1 MSVKEA
7 SAVDVPLDAPLP
19 DDVGAGWLRAVLR
32 YRRWPVFS
40 ARWLI
45 GRALVF
51 GVVLAGLAAMSA
63 LGTAVAGPGLE
74 AGLIAGGWLIGSMML
89 MAFAGPLLAGA
100 VRYARWPL
108 KRERVGVVLAVLVGM
123 GIAFAVDRVGSAR
136 INAQIRPAMEANSP
150 GLAATARQAEA
161 RASQPWVQVAG
172 IGIGLGI
179 YFALGGG
186 LALAGYFRESRQ
198 WVHARQ
204 QRAIAEVTQA
214 RREAEL
220 RLAVLQAQVEP
231 HFLFNTLASIR
242 ALVRSDGDRAEAT
255 LDALAAHLRATMP
268 VVPAGSALPE
278 STLAQQ
284 LAVAESYLEV
294 MRLRLGGR
302 LSVHVAADAP
312 ARAQPFP
319 PLLLI
324 TLVENAI
331 KHGIEP
337 KRGPG
342 EVRIEARR
350 EGAQLVVEVLDD
362 GVGLSPGLGGGVGLA
377 NVREQLAAA
386 HGDAASLEVA
396 SRPGSGCVARL
407 RLPWREA
414 VA

>member
-1 MSVKEA
+1 V
-7 SAVDVPLDAPLP
+7 SAAPVPLDAPLP
-19 DDVGAGWLRAVLR
+19 DDIGAGWLRGVLR

-40 ARWLI
+40 ARWLV

-51 GVVLAGLAAMSA
+51 GAVLLLLAALSA

-74 AGLIAGGWLIGSMML
+74 AGLIAGAWLFGSMML
-89 MAFAGPLLAGA
+89 MAFAGPVLAGF

-108 KRERVGVVLAVLVGM
+108 QRERAGVVLAVLVGI
-123 GIAFAVDRVGSAR
+123 GFAYAVDRVGSAR
-136 INAQIRPAMEANSP
+136 IDAQIRPAIEANSP
-150 GLAATARQAEA
+150 GLAESARQAEA
-161 RASQPWVQVAG
+161 RANEPWMKVAG
-172 IGIGLGI
+172 VGIALGI

-186 LALAGYFRESRQ
+186 LALGGYVRESRQ
-198 WVHARQ
+198 WEHARQ
-204 QRAIAEVTQA
+204 QRAIAEMAQA

-242 ALVRSDGDRAEAT
+242 ALVRSDSHRAEAT
-255 LDALAAHLRATMP
+255 LDALSAHLRTTMP
-268 VVPAGSALPE
+268 AVQAGTALPE
-278 STLAQQ
+278 STLSQQ

-302 LSVHVAADAP
+302 LSVCVDADAE

-350 EGAQLVVEVLDD
+350 EGAQLVIEVLDD
-362 GVGLSPGLGGGVGLA
+362 GVGLNPGLGGGVGLA
-377 NVREQLAAA
+377 NVRAQLAAA
-386 HGDAASLEVA
+386 HGEAASLDVA
-396 SRPGSGCVARL
+396 ARAVGGCAARL
-407 RLPWREA
+407 RLPWRESS

>member
-1 MSVKEA
+1 M
-7 SAVDVPLDAPLP
+7 SAVGVPLDAPLP
-19 DDVGAGWLRAVLR
+19 DDVGDGWLRGVLR

-40 ARWLI
+40 ARWLL

-51 GVVLAGLAAMSA
+51 GAVLLVLAAMSA
-63 LGTAVAGPGLE
+63 LGTAMAGPGLE
-74 AGLIAGGWLIGSMML
+74 AGLIAGGWLIGSMLL

-136 INAQIRPAMEANSP
+136 IEAQIRPAMEANSP
-150 GLAATARQAEA
+150 ALAATAREAEA
-161 RASQPWVQVAG
+161 RVAQPWMQVAG
-172 IGIGLGI
+172 IGIALGI

-186 LALAGYFRESRQ
+186 LALAGYFREARQ
-198 WVHARQ
+198 WHDARQ

-214 RREAEL
+214 GREAEL

-242 ALVRSDGDRAEAT
+242 ALVRSDAERAEAT
-255 LDALAAHLRATMP
+255 LDALAAHLRTTMP
-268 VVPAGSALPE
+268 ASPVGAALPE

-284 LAVAESYLEV
+284 LAVAESYLDV

-302 LSVHVAADAP
+302 LSVRVEADAA

-337 KRGPG
+337 KRGAG
-342 EVRIEARR
+342 EVRIHARR
-350 EGAQLVVEVLDD
+350 DGAQLVVDVLDD
-362 GVGLSPGLGGGVGLA
+362 GVGLNPGLGGGVGLA
-377 NVREQLAAA
+377 NVRAQLDAA
-386 HGDAASLEVA
+386 HGVAASLEVA
-396 SRPGSGCVARL
+396 SRPGGGCAARL
-407 RLPWREA
+407 HLPWREA
-414 VA
+414 AA

>member
-1 MSVKEA
+1 M

-19 DDVGAGWLRAVLR
+19 DDLGSDRLRDVLR

-40 ARWLI
+40 ARWLL

-51 GVVLAGLAAMSA
+51 GAVLAVLAAMSA
-63 LGTAVAGPGLE
+63 LGTAIAGAGLD
-74 AGLIAGGWLIGSMML
+74 AGLIAGGWLLGSMML
-89 MAFAGPLLAGA
+89 MAFAGPLLAGV

-108 KRERVGVVLAVLVGM
+108 RRERVAVVLAVLVGM

-136 INAQIRPAMEANSP
+136 IEAQIEPAMAEGSP
-150 GLAATARQAEA
+150 AFAATAREAQALA
-161 RASQPWVQVAG
+161 REPWVLATN
-172 IGIGLGI
+172 IGVLLGV

-186 LALAGYFRESRQ
+186 LALSGYFREQRQ
-198 WVHARQ
+198 WQQARQ
-204 QRAIAEVTQA
+204 QRAVIDATQA

-242 ALVRSDGDRAEAT
+242 ALVRSDAARAEAT

-268 VVPAGSALPE
+268 IAADAAVRPE
-278 STLAQQ
+278 STLARQ

-302 LSVHVAADAP
+302 LSVHVDADSAC
-312 ARAQPFP
+312 RAQAFP

-337 KRGPG
+337 KRGAG

-350 EGAQLVVEVLDD
+350 DGATLVVDVLDD
-362 GVGLSPGLGGGVGLA
+362 GVGLQPGLGGGVGLA
-377 NVREQLAAA
+377 NVRAQLAASF
-386 HGDAASLEVA
+386 GDAAALDVT
-396 SRPGSGCVARL
+396 SRPSGGCLARI

-414 VA
+414 AA